1 MLGEQILKLRA
12 EGKSYNEISKILNCS
27 KSTVSYWCN
36 PNGKENTRKRTL
48 RREKWKRTLEKK
60 IDNFKRRKISN
71 YQLIK
76 VKDWKG
82 LLSIKIKEFKK
93 RGMVENNFT
102 TTTLLASI
110 KDPEHIKCYLTG
122 RNIDITKDEYHL
134 DHIMPIAKGGTCNAD
149 NLGFACP
156 EANRSKSDMTLDEYL
171 SLCKEVLEN
180 FGYKVIKEE

>member
-1 MLGEQILKLRA
+1 
-12 EGKSYNEISKILNCS
+12 
-27 KSTVSYWCN
+27 
-36 PNGKENTRKRTL
+36 
-48 RREKWKRTLEKK
+48 
-60 IDNFKRRKISN
+60 
-71 YQLIK
+71 
-76 VKDWKG
+76 
-82 LLSIKIKEFKK
+82 
-93 RGMVENNFT
+93 MVENNFT

-171 SLCKEVLEN
+171 ALCQEVLEN